1 ACADT
6 PAAEGPTERAP
17 TRTHVERGARSERSG
32 SVLAV
37 VPASGSPGASEC
49 AASLA
54 ALADQRWP
62 TLLLEL
68 DLLDNTLALRLGSD
82 PQRGSLLG
90 LVRAEGAD
98 GSLPELLER
107 WTTGSAKGWPPVL
120 LAPPEPQHHID
131 ELARPGAIRA

>member
-6 PAAEGPTERAP
+6 PAAEASTERAP

-32 SVLAV
+32 SVLAI

-54 ALADQRWP
+54 ALADQSWP

-68 DLLDNTLALRLGSD
+68 DLLDGALALRLGAD
-82 PQRGSLLG
+82 PQRGSLLALIRG
-90 LVRAEGAD
+90 QAAD
-98 GSLPELLER
+98 GALHDLLPR
-107 WTTGSAKGWPPVL
+107 WTTSGNDGWPPVL
-120 LAPPEPQHHID
+120 VAPPHPD
-131 ELARPGAIRA
+131 A